1 MLEQTSVGF
10 TIDHQVAR
18 LLPST
23 VRLELEARAVGVRA
37 NEVEARD
44 AGSVFGAD
52 SESNETR
59 VVSGEEITASW
70 GDCAFPGF
78 FFVDF

>member
-23 VRLELEARAVGVRA
+23 VRLELEARAVGVCA
-37 NEVEARD
+37 DEVEARG
-44 AGSVFGAD
+44 AGNVFGTN

-59 VVSGEEITASW
+59 VISGEEITASW
-70 GDCAFPGF
+70 DDCAFPGV